1 MLRVVIADDE
11 EKICDYLLVVIDWEE
26 NGCEIV
32 GVAHDGAEV
41 VSLCMEKT
49 PNILLTD
56 IRMPGLNG
64 LEAIK
69 RLHSEIPTINIIIIT
84 GYDYFAYAQTAIKY
98 GVIEYLLKPV
108 RKEDLLAALH
118 KAQKNWM
125 VNRPY
130 EIIDDNTHNTA
141 EIERIENLTRVI
153 HEYERNG
160 RILDTLYILNTFGNH
175 YAIWQMI
182 YVRLQSINKRND
194 SSSIKFL
201 VTKIKNMIF
210 DIFESNENNQI
221 DIFFIPSNIEGIY
234 ILLNLAKE
242 EMNDVD
248 RKVELFQRNLDS
260 VIVLFYNYRYV
271 ISVSEP
277 FYDVKKVKDGLQ
289 DCMIADAD
297 KIRLGSNILIYSK
310 DHKTIR
316 KNLNFISVDTI
327 NRFKEFIVSNNTN
340 EVFLLITELTTNLET
355 IQDQL
360 HGFMIFEI
368 YSKLIDV
375 FYSNIYQGTPNNKLI
390 SEEKTKLK
398 SQYDSFYTIRDA
410 FNFLRDSFVGYMK
423 MISET
428 LDDANEDRPII
439 RAKSIIDRN
448 YSDPELNLDS
458 VSSQVGLNS
467 SYLST
472 IFKKKFK
479 VSFIDYLT
487 EVRIKHAKELLLS
500 TDDSVAVISEA
511 VGFVDSKYFTKR
523 FKKYTGVSPRDYK
536 KYFSMLT

>member
-11 EKICDYLLVVIDWEE
+11 EKICDYLLAVIDWEE

-327 NRFKEFIVSNNTN
+327 NRLKEFIVSNNTN

>member
-11 EKICDYLLVVIDWEE
+11 EKICDYLLAVIDWEE

>member
-11 EKICDYLLVVIDWEE
+11 EKICDYLLAVIDWEE

-210 DIFESNENNQI
+210 DIFKSNENNQI